1 MGQALPGAGR
11 PPAGADVS
19 AAPATRPVL
28 LVHAGAWDLPEAERE
43 PHRRACAAAL
53 AAGWAALRAGA
64 RAVEAVEQA
73 LVVLEDDPAVNAG
86 TGSVLTREGW
96 VELDAGLM
104 DGRTQEVGALIGLR
118 EARNPIRVARSLLG
132 AEHVLLTGAAA
143 EQAVRDGGH
152 ATQPPGAFVTERERA
167 RLAAWRADA
176 ARRQPGG
183 AFGPRRTPAPQAAR
197 PADTV
202 GAVALDLHG
211 HLAAGLSTG
220 GACGK
225 PSGRVGDAP
234 IPGCGYWADGA
245 AAVACTGWGESILRV
260 GLARRAADLA
270 AAAGAEAAAR
280 AAIAELGERVGGL
293 GGLLL
298 LRHDGSL
305 ACAFNTPRMARGW
318 MHAGLRAPV
327 VEA

>member
-1 MGQALPGAGR
+1 MPAVPAAR
-11 PPAGADVS
+11 PSG
-19 AAPATRPVL
+19 PVL
-28 LVHAGAWDLPEAERE
+28 LVHAGAWDMPEEERE

-53 AAGWAALRAGA
+53 AVGWAALRGGA
-64 RAVEAVEQA
+64 PAVEAVARAIE
-73 LVVLEDDPAVNAG
+73 VLEDDPAVNAG

-104 DGRTQEVGALIGLR
+104 DGRTQQVGAVIGLR
-118 EARNPIRVARSLLG
+118 TARHPIAVARSLLG
-132 AEHVLLTGAAA
+132 AEHVLLSGAAA
-143 EQAVRDGGH
+143 EQAVRAGGH
-152 ATQPPGAFVTERERA
+152 ATQPPEAFVTQRERA

-183 AFGPRRTPAPQAAR
+183 SFGPAPSPAAAAAAAAR

-202 GAVALDLHG
+202 GALALDLRG
-211 HLAAGLSTG
+211 QLAAGLSTG

-234 IPGCGYWADGA
+234 IPACGYWADGEA
-245 AAVACTGWGESILRV
+245 AAACTGWGESILRV
-260 GLARRAADLA
+260 ALARRAAELA
-270 AAAGAEAAAR
+270 TAAGAEAGAR
-280 AAIAELGERVGGL
+280 AAIDELGQRVGGL
-293 GGLLL
+293 GGLIL
-298 LRHDGSL
+298 LRRDGSL

-318 MHAGLRAPV
+318 MHAGLAAPC